1 MIVEKKEKTLSNL
14 TASTVCHMPIQTAMA
29 LDFGVSKMG
38 IALGNTLTQTA
49 RPLCQFPMNNGK
61 PDWEKLLG
69 LIQEW
74 QVSHVVVG
82 LPLNMDGTTSELSQ
96 RCHKFARRLNHQL
109 QVSKIPATVF
119 LFDER
124 LTSREAKRLAWEYGL
139 IKSDKE
145 PIDSIASAIL
155 LGSWL
160 RSAKENSNNFA
171 GEMLL

>member
-1 MIVEKKEKTLSNL
+1 MSSSDSTPH
-14 TASTVCHMPIQTAMA
+14 TASTHTADPQTAPIQTVMA
-29 LDFGVSKMG
+29 LDFGVNKMG

-49 RPLCQFPMNNGK
+49 RPLCQFAMENGK
-61 PDWEKLLG
+61 PDWDKLLA
-69 LIQEW
+69 LISEW
-74 QVSHVVVG
+74 QANPIIVG

-109 QVSKIPATVF
+109 KTHKIPVTVI

-139 IKSDKE
+139 IKNEKE
-145 PIDSIASAIL
+145 PIDSIAAAIF

-160 RSAKENSNNFA
+160 RSDTAEK
-171 GEMLL
+171 GEILG